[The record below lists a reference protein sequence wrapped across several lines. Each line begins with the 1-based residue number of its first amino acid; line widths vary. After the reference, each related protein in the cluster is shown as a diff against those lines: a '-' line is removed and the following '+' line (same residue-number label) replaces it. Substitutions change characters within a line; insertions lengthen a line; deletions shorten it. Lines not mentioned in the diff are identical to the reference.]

1 MFAFITSVSQKLISM
16 NMRFAFLAISFAAAL
31 FSVAQEKRATVPETA
46 IDSLNDEF
54 SVTGLNQWTWFHQ
67 AENFPDKVRISEV
80 KDGLLHL
87 QTYASG
93 WYADWQAPFLYKT
106 VTGNFDVRMR
116 IKVSGLTASL
126 PQTEWSLAGLMVRQP
141 KKTTSENWEPRQ
153 ENWLFLTTGVAEPL
167 SSPVFEA
174 KTTGNSISN
183 LKLRP
188 GKEGW
193 VELRMVRLQASFI
206 LLYRYDNEAW
216 TVLERFYRPLLPAT
230 LQVGLNAYSGYK
242 GVPQNIAG
250 TPKSFNETVVKE
262 APADMLV
269 QVDYVRFARPK
280 VDMEKLGIF
289 LKNDF
294 KAPYYTPFNLLTD
307 YSLSNEDLLKLLL

>member
-141 KKTTSENWEPRQ
+141 KV
-153 ENWLFLTTGVAEPL
+153 VAEPL
-167 SSPVFEA
+167 ISPVFEA